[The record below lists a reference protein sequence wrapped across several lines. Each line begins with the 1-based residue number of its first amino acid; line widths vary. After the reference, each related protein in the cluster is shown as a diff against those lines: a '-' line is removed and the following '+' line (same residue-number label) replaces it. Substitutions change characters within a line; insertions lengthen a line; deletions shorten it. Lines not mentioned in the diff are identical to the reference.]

1 MNEHPLE
8 SNDEDALLSA
18 LFDSELGTEEAKLI
32 QERLA
37 QSESLQEDLAFYKEL
52 TAISSEL
59 EVPMPS
65 ASRWD
70 QFESDF
76 DTALTKLDGQPMS
89 IGPRPPN
96 PDINWNWR
104 NTYVPMAAAAA
115 FFLSLILLGSEMTA
129 PGENIALAYT
139 PFQLTQEAYRQKPVK
154 RVVKPQPSASI
165 LNKAQQQF
173 KLTAKE
179 RNDLERHLLSLR
191 RDDSSGKLVDR
202 YEALLKGKDAV
213 LITPEL
219 ATILYEGVA
228 RRVSRDVE
236 LYEIQPRLKRLIRS
250 SIQSIKLFHTQAKT
264 RESRVACGRALE
276 YLGTAALLFEL
287 DVTLSPTLKTRCQEE
302 VARIE
307 LARGREFSEILGR
320 NVDYTAFQ
328 SRSPYLGDAELRRFE
343 RVIYWFGRA
352 PLSLKATESTETRA
366 AMVLVAAAAHAKEFA
381 TWNSIDQMIALLFGP
396 RDDLSLLDMR
406 LAMQSTL
413 GYQLKSIDQLSQP
426 GVTTKISGA
435 MSAAAKFH
443 NKGLISGA
451 GTRGGNNLRILG
463 GTRNPDALAAA
474 FMTGGK
480 ANLQRPHARLL
491 DFPVVLGHGEAQ
503 RLLVEDEDDGSVLV
517 DKAHQAKSVIFMDGA
532 LSFIERSRLDA
543 SAALLETPVTS
554 VHESRRLLSA
564 SLASLDERG
573 RAVEISKKA
582 LAKGGSAPV
591 FVEAYPEFFDRYV
604 HASTQLLKN
613 LRALKVSRKVQPA
626 MADLQLI
633 HFVLRVMALRAR
645 ESAEGRGK
653 ADLEL
658 GLTLRRILP
667 AFSESA
673 QWTARTLNEVK
684 YPDGLEYSQRLIGG
698 ADTLVRLVLVQENGR
713 RSFRVARGYMLSVRE
728 NYGATRLGPDN
739 AGQGDRPMWMLD
751 WSH

>member
-8 SNDEDALLSA
+8 SDKDEVLLSA
-18 LFDSELGTEEAKLI
+18 LFDEELDAEEAKLI
-32 QERLA
+32 EESLA
-37 QSESLQEDLAFYKEL
+37 QSETLQDDLAFYRQLTEL
-52 TAISSEL
+52 TAEL

-65 ASRWD
+65 ASRWG
-70 QFESDF
+70 QFDDDF
-76 DTALTKLDGQPMS
+76 GQALEGLDAKPMS
-89 IGPRPPN
+89 IGPRPN
-96 PDINWNWR
+96 GEFWNWR
-104 NTYVPMAAAAA
+104 NAYVPFAAAAA
-115 FFLSLILLGSEMTA
+115 FFLSLILLSSGMTES
-129 PGENIALAYT
+129 GENIALAYT
-139 PFQLTQEAYRQKPVK
+139 PFQLTQEPYRKKPVN
-154 RVVKPQPSASI
+154 RVVKPPASTAI
-165 LNKAQQQF
+165 LDKAQRQF
-173 KLTAKE
+173 KLTVKE
-179 RNDLERHLLSLR
+179 RRELERHLMTLR
-191 RDDSSGKLVDR
+191 RGSSAGNLVDR
-202 YEALLKGKDAV
+202 YEALLKGKDGV

-219 ATILYEGVA
+219 ATILFEGSA
-228 RRVSRDVE
+228 RRVARDVE

-250 SIQSIKLFHTQAKT
+250 SIQSIKLFHTQSKT
-264 RESRVACGRALE
+264 RESRVACERALE
-276 YLGTAALLFEL
+276 YLGTAAMLFDL
-287 DVTLSPTLKTRCQEE
+287 DLTLPPALTTRCREE
-302 VARIE
+302 VKRIE
-307 LARGREFSEILGR
+307 LARGSEFSEILGR
-320 NVDYTAFQ
+320 EVDYSAFA
-328 SRSPYLGDAELRRFE
+328 SRSPYLGDSDLRRFE

-352 PLSLKATESTETRA
+352 PLSLKATESVETRA

-381 TWNSIDQMIALLFGP
+381 TWNTIDQMIALLFGP

-413 GYQLKSIDQLSQP
+413 GYQLKSIDQVSNP
-426 GVTTKISGA
+426 GVTAKISGA

-443 NKGLISGA
+443 NKGLISGP
-451 GTRGGNNLRILG
+451 GTRGGSSLRILG

-474 FMTGGK
+474 FMTGGQT
-480 ANLQRPHARLL
+480 NFQRPHARLL

-517 DKAHQAKSVIFMDGA
+517 EKAHQAKSVIFMEGA
-532 LSFIERSRLDA
+532 LSFIERSRLEA
-543 SAALLETPVTS
+543 SSALLETPVTS

-573 RAVEISKKA
+573 RALAIPKGALKKRV
-582 LAKGGSAPV
+582 SAPV

-604 HASTQLLKN
+604 HASNQLLKN
-613 LRALKVSRKVQPA
+613 LRALKVSRKLQPA

-645 ESAEGRGK
+645 EAAEGMGK

-713 RSFRVARGYMLSVRE
+713 RVYRVTQGIVLSARE

-739 AGQGDRPMWMLD
+739 AGQADRPLWMLD